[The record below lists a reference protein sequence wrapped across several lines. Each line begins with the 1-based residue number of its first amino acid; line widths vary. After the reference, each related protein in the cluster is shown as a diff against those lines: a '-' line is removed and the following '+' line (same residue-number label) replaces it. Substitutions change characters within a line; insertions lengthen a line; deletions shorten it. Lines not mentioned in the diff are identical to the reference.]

1 MTTEIKQTLQKIR
14 DIITD
19 SGITDYDALDLI
31 NDLAIKGLSPPSD
44 TEEER
49 RPGMMARTNSMGEVI
64 RGLRWYRMT
73 SNRYAKLASEIAT
86 SFELWGEYVDP
97 GGTMSEEEF
106 NALGIDERLK
116 LMAEAFPEEDGED
129 DSSLFSPRNIDEGT
143 NATDNRVAEM
153 KEVENDKSS

>member
-73 SNRYAKLASEIAT
+73 SNRIVRNFS
-86 SFELWGEYVDP
+86 LWGEYVDP
-97 GGTMSEEEF
+97 DATMSEEEF

-129 DSSLFSPRNIDEGT
+129 DSSLFSPRNIDQEPEGVDT
-143 NATDNRVAEM
+143 GTR
-153 KEVENDKSS
+153 